1 MDSDVNF
8 PNECREED
16 GEEERE
22 EREGDKK
29 GEDVKGPVSSFH
41 FLLWKDCHNL
51 FVSFLSLDPAG
62 REWRV
67 ILEAKAETQEVTTLS
82 FYKWRTSIFGGH
94 VC

>member
-1 MDSDVNF
+1 MSTFRMNA
-8 PNECREED
+8 EKKMGKRRERR
-16 GEEERE
+16 ERSG
-22 EREGDKK
+22 RETKK

-67 ILEAKAETQEVTTLS
+67 ILEEKAETQEVTTLS
-82 FYKWRTSIFGGH
+82 FYK
-94 VC
+94 

>member
-41 FLLWKDCHNL
+41 FLL
-51 FVSFLSLDPAG
+51 
-62 REWRV
+62 
-67 ILEAKAETQEVTTLS
+67 
-82 FYKWRTSIFGGH
+82 
-94 VC
+94 